1 MSAKTVVIR
10 TDVHEERL
18 DIEVNGESIGH
29 FSYDAHGSAGMQDAR
44 ELVERLGKELGFN
57 VLHKEGDDE

>member
-1 MSAKTVVIR
+1 MSAKTVVLR

-18 DIEVNGESIGH
+18 DVEVNGESIAH

-44 ELVERLGKELGFN
+44 KLVERLGKELGFE
-57 VLHKEGDDE
+57 VVHQEGDDE